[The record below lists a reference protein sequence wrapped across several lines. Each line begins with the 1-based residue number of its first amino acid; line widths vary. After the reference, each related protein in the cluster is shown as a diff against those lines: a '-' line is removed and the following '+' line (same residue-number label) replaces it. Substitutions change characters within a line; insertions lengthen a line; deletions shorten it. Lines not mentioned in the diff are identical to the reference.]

1 VTHVSFPLRT
11 TASGRTSTAGDDAYV
26 RGLVEAVLFTRGGER
41 PNRPDFGSGIEQLVF
56 GPVDDETA
64 HATQALVHGALQ
76 RHLGEQL
83 RVEDVTVEA
92 EEATLRVTVVYQPL
106 LSGPSTQRRTL
117 TVVGGGA

>member
-1 VTHVSFPLRT
+1 VTHVAYPLRT
-11 TASGRTSTAGDDAYV
+11 TARGRTATADDDAYV
-26 RGLVEAVLFTRGGER
+26 RGLVEAVIFTRSGER

-56 GPVDDETA
+56 GPVDDEAA

-83 RVEDVTVEA
+83 RVEEVSVEA
-92 EEATLRVTVVYQPL
+92 VETALRVTVAYRSL
-106 LSGPSTQRRTL
+106 LGGPSTERRTL

>member
-1 VTHVSFPLRT
+1 VTHVPFPLRT
-11 TASGRTSTAGDDAYV
+11 TTTGRTATADDDAYV
-26 RGLVEAVLFTRGGER
+26 RGLVEAVIFTRSGER

-56 GPVDDETA
+56 GPIDDETA

-83 RVEDVTVEA
+83 RVEDVAVEA
-92 EEATLRVTVVYQPL
+92 VEATLRVTVVYQSL
-106 LSGPSTQRRTL
+106 LGGPSSERRTL